1 MVMKK
6 IFISKAVVILAFI
19 VLVLQSCK
27 TSDVSKSPENHQI
40 PAYFESVQV
49 DSSKSVALLHWEE
62 FFEDEN
68 LKNLI
73 KIALENNQD
82 NLKTLERIRIA
93 KANYRIAKVGWLPD
107 INGVAGASQRKF
119 GEYTMD
125 GVGNAD
131 SNLSPSV
138 PEDKKIPDPYQ
149 DFIIGAGFNWELDV
163 WGKYKNLRKAA
174 SARYMASEEMANHVK
189 TWLISEIAVGYYR
202 LIGLDEEIRI
212 LEEYIKLQ
220 ESAFILS
227 KDLKSSGKENQLAVD
242 QFEALMLNSK
252 SLFVEKQRELR
263 SSELY
268 VTSLLGIY
276 QLDHERMSLENALQ
290 IPELIRIG
298 LPSELLIYRPDIRI
312 AERELLASNAD
323 IYAARAAFF
332 PSFNLF
338 GMAGF
343 NAFDFGKLFFNPAS
357 MVYQFGAGL
366 TAPIFNR
373 NQIRMG
379 FESANASQQIAWY
392 DYEQTVLK
400 SYLEI
405 LDLVNQFEAFQL
417 QVQLKTNEVAVQK
430 RSVDNSNT
438 MFMVGYANYL
448 EVLNAQSRALL
459 AEIELVEL
467 KTQKLQTNVKL
478 YKALGG
484 GWI

>member
-1 MVMKK
+1 MKK
-6 IFISKAVVILAFI
+6 NFICNIVGLVAFF
-19 VLVLQSCK
+19 VLTLQGCK
-27 TSDVSKSPENHQI
+27 TAEISPKPENLQI
-40 PAYFESVQV
+40 PTDFQTDQKDEGNSA
-49 DSSKSVALLHWEE
+49 ALLHWEE
-62 FFEDEN
+62 FFEDEI

-73 KIALENNQD
+73 KIGLENNQD

-93 KANYRIAKVGWLPD
+93 KANYRVAKAGWLPD
-107 INGVAGASQRKF
+107 FNGVAGASRTKF

-131 SNLSPSV
+131 SNLSPTV

-163 WGKYKNLRKAA
+163 WGKYRNMRKAA
-174 SARYMASEEMANHVK
+174 SARFLASQEMANHVK

-212 LEEYIKLQ
+212 LDEYIRLQ
-220 ESAFILS
+220 ESAFDLS
-227 KDLKSSGKENQLAVD
+227 KDLKNSGKENQLAVD
-242 QFEALMLNSK
+242 QFEALLINSK
-252 SLFVEKQRELR
+252 TLFVEKQMELR
-263 SSELY
+263 STELY
-268 VTSLLGIY
+268 ITSLLGIY
-276 QLDHERMSLENALQ
+276 QLDHDRTTLDNALQ
-290 IPELIRIG
+290 IPELIKVG

-323 IYAARAAFF
+323 VKAARAAFF
-332 PSFNLF
+332 PNFNLF

-343 NAFDFGKLFFNPAS
+343 NAFDFSRLFFNPAS
-357 MVYQFGAGL
+357 TVYQFGAGL

-379 FESANASQQIAWY
+379 FETANAMQQIAWY

-405 LDLVNQFEAFQL
+405 LDLVNQFEAYQL
-417 QVQLKTNEVAVQK
+417 QVQLKTNEVEVQK

-448 EVLNAQSRALL
+448 EVINAQSRALL

-467 KTQKLQTNVKL
+467 KTQKLQTNVRL

>member
-1 MVMKK
+1 MEKIVIKK
-6 IFISKAVVILAFI
+6 TVVILAVI
-19 VLVLQSCK
+19 VLILQGCK
-27 TSDVSKSPENHQI
+27 TSDVSKSPENLQI
-40 PAYFESVQV
+40 PSYFESAQV
-49 DSSKSVALLHWEE
+49 DGGNSVALLHWEE
-62 FFEDEN
+62 FFEDET

-93 KANYRIAKVGWLPD
+93 KANYRIAKAGWLPE
-107 INGVAGASQRKF
+107 INGVAGASKRKF

-131 SNLSPSV
+131 SNLSPTV

-149 DFIIGAGFNWELDV
+149 DFLIGAGFNWELDV

-174 SARYMASEEMANHVK
+174 SARYLASEEMANHVK

-212 LEEYIKLQ
+212 LEEYIGLQ
-220 ESAFILS
+220 ESAFDLS
-227 KDLKSSGKENQLAVD
+227 KDLKTSGKENQLAVD
-242 QFEALMLNSK
+242 QFEALLLNSK
-252 SLFVEKQRELR
+252 SLFVEKQMELR
-263 SSELY
+263 STELY
-268 VTSLLGIY
+268 LTSLLGIY
-276 QLDHERMSLENALQ
+276 QLDHERTSLENALE
-290 IPELIRIG
+290 IPELIRVG
-298 LPSELLIYRPDIRI
+298 LPSELLVYRPDIRI
-312 AERELLASNAD
+312 AERELLASHAD
-323 IYAARAAFF
+323 VKAARAAFF

-357 MVYQFGAGL
+357 AVYQFGAGL
-366 TAPIFNR
+366 AAPVFNR
-373 NQIRMG
+373 NQIKMG
-379 FESANASQQIAWY
+379 FETANAAQQIAWY

-400 SYLEI
+400 SYLEV
-405 LDLVNQFEAFQL
+405 LDLVNQFEAYQM
-417 QVQLKTNEVAVQK
+417 QVQLKTNEVSVQK

-438 MFMVGYANYL
+438 MFLVGYANYL
-448 EVLNAQSRALL
+448 EVINAQSRALL

>member
-1 MVMKK
+1 MEK
-6 IFISKAVVILAFI
+6 IFIKKAVVILAVI
-19 VLVLQSCK
+19 VLILPGCK
-27 TSDVSKSPENHQI
+27 TSDVSKSPENLQI
-40 PAYFESVQV
+40 PSYFESAQV
-49 DSSKSVALLHWEE
+49 DGGNSVALLHWEE
-62 FFEDEN
+62 FFEDET

-93 KANYRIAKVGWLPD
+93 KANYRIAKAGWLPE
-107 INGVAGASQRKF
+107 INGVAGASKRKF

-131 SNLSPSV
+131 SNLSPTV

-149 DFIIGAGFNWELDV
+149 DFLIGAGFNWELDV

-174 SARYMASEEMANHVK
+174 SARYLASEEMANHVK

-212 LEEYIKLQ
+212 LEEYIGLQ
-220 ESAFILS
+220 ESAFDLS
-227 KDLKSSGKENQLAVD
+227 KDLKISGKENQLAVD
-242 QFEALMLNSK
+242 QFEALLLNSK
-252 SLFVEKQRELR
+252 SLFVEKQMELR
-263 SSELY
+263 STELY
-268 VTSLLGIY
+268 LTSLLGIY
-276 QLDHERMSLENALQ
+276 QLDHERTSLENALE
-290 IPELIRIG
+290 IPELIRVG
-298 LPSELLIYRPDIRI
+298 LPSELLVYRPDIRI
-312 AERELLASNAD
+312 AERELLASHAD
-323 IYAARAAFF
+323 VKAARAAFF

-357 MVYQFGAGL
+357 TVYQFGAGL
-366 TAPIFNR
+366 AAPVFNR
-373 NQIRMG
+373 NQIKMG
-379 FESANASQQIAWY
+379 FETANAAQQIAWY

-400 SYLEI
+400 SYLEV
-405 LDLVNQFEAFQL
+405 LDLVNQFEAYQL

-438 MFMVGYANYL
+438 MFLVGYANYL
-448 EVLNAQSRALL
+448 EVINAQSRALL
-459 AEIELVEL
+459 AEIELVDL

>member
-1 MVMKK
+1 MEK
-6 IFISKAVVILAFI
+6 IFIKKAVVLLAVI
-19 VLVLQSCK
+19 VLILPGCK
-27 TSDVSKSPENHQI
+27 TSDVSKSPENLQI
-40 PAYFESVQV
+40 PSYFESAQV
-49 DSSKSVALLHWEE
+49 DGGNSVALLHWEE
-62 FFEDEN
+62 FFEDET

-93 KANYRIAKVGWLPD
+93 KANYRIAKAGWLPE
-107 INGVAGASQRKF
+107 INGVAGASKRKF

-131 SNLSPSV
+131 SNLSPTV

-149 DFIIGAGFNWELDV
+149 DFLIGAGFNWELDV

-174 SARYMASEEMANHVK
+174 SARYLASEEMDNHVK

-212 LEEYIKLQ
+212 LEEYIGLQ
-220 ESAFILS
+220 ESAFDLS
-227 KDLKSSGKENQLAVD
+227 KDLKISGKENQLAVD
-242 QFEALMLNSK
+242 QFEALLLNSK
-252 SLFVEKQRELR
+252 SLFVEKQMELR
-263 SSELY
+263 STELY
-268 VTSLLGIY
+268 LTSLLGIY
-276 QLDHERMSLENALQ
+276 QLDHERTSLENALE
-290 IPELIRIG
+290 IPELIRVG
-298 LPSELLIYRPDIRI
+298 LPSELLVYRPDIRI
-312 AERELLASNAD
+312 AERELLASHAD
-323 IYAARAAFF
+323 VKAARAAFF

-357 MVYQFGAGL
+357 TVYQFGAGL
-366 TAPIFNR
+366 AAPVFNR
-373 NQIRMG
+373 NQIKMG
-379 FESANASQQIAWY
+379 FETANAAQQIAWY

-400 SYLEI
+400 SYLEV
-405 LDLVNQFEAFQL
+405 LDLVNQFEAYQL

-438 MFMVGYANYL
+438 MFLVGYANYL
-448 EVLNAQSRALL
+448 EVINAQSRALL
-459 AEIELVEL
+459 AEIELVDL